1 MENERKIKVA
11 CIGDSIT
18 AGYGLADPMNDSYSA
33 VLNKL
38 LGKDRYDV
46 RNFGVNGAT
55 VLTETINPYIL
66 TDEWFNALEFCADIY
81 IIELGANDLIP
92 GNVNC
97 HENQFVPSYENL
109 IEVVRTN
116 SPRAQIIMT
125 SLTPMVVDFGMGSDY
140 LDIWHKRVQDMVAK
154 VAVHCNAKLI
164 DIYTPLKKVVDD
176 GTVLFPDGIHPN
188 AVGAG
193 IISQTIFDSLV

>member
-18 AGYGLADPMNDSYSA
+18 AGYGLADPMNDSYPA

-66 TDEWFNALEFCADIY
+66 TEEWYNAREFCVDIY

-92 GNVNC
+92 GNVNS
-97 HENQFVPSYENL
+97 HESQFIPDYENI
-109 IEVVRTN
+109 IEGVRTF
-116 SPRAQIIMT
+116 SPEAQIFLT

-154 VAVHCNAKLI
+154 VAVHCNAKLV
-164 DIYTPLKKVVDD
+164 DIYTPMMEVMNKGVS
-176 GTVLFPDGIHPN
+176 LFQDGIHPTEM
-188 AVGAG
+188 GARLIAET
-193 IISQTIFDSLV
+193 IIDSL